1 MSILTKDKIERK
13 KLERNNR
20 AKVFKE
26 SIILN
31 GPVGS
36 GKTLISCALENAT
49 GMKVVH
55 LDTMRFLHSADMYR
69 FIIDNETDSFEI
81 KKAKFLLSV
90 RENFPKIKNFEDF
103 GFDGNVARR
112 YRNKFGDLGYRVY
125 NKQFET
131 MLLEEVLKK
140 IKEPCIIDMGGTFG
154 ISLEEK
160 YKSLLQ
166 ILLKEEP
173 DMVYENINFD
183 YMGFEKIKMLLSN
196 FVHVF
201 ELKLPEEYKNGFLKA
216 TNSQLN
222 DAFIAS
228 GQYEATA
235 TNAISVEG
243 LVSSVNGKDEIN
255 MNKLEQ
261 IVEEIKRICR
271 ADEIE
276 RV

>member
-1 MSILTKDKIERK
+1 
-13 KLERNNR
+13 
-20 AKVFKE
+20 
-26 SIILN
+26 
-31 GPVGS
+31 
-36 GKTLISCALENAT
+36 
-49 GMKVVH
+49 
-55 LDTMRFLHSADMYR
+55 
-69 FIIDNETDSFEI
+69 
-81 KKAKFLLSV
+81 
-90 RENFPKIKNFEDF
+90 
-103 GFDGNVARR
+103 
-112 YRNKFGDLGYRVY
+112 
-125 NKQFET
+125 
-131 MLLEEVLKK
+131 
-140 IKEPCIIDMGGTFG
+140 MGGTFG
-154 ISLEEK
+154 VSLEEK

-201 ELKLPEEYKNGFLKA
+201 ELKLPEEYKDGFLKA

-235 TNAISVEG
+235 TNVISVEG

-271 ADEIE
+271 ADENE